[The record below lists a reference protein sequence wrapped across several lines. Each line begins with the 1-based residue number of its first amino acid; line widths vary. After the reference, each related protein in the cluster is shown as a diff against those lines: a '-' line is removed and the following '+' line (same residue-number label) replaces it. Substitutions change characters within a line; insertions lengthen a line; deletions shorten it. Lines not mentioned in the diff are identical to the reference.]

1 MPWIAFRALIPNP
14 ALPRIPARRNGP
26 KTWIS
31 RFPRAE
37 KTSNPWG
44 RVHSSNSRHGLLRPG
59 ELQIQTREIKTREI
73 QAREIQIQSP
83 NSKTENR
90 NPKTRK
96 LTRQKKNRSGKYPR
110 TEISR
115 NGISEDLQKWKS
127 PEMEISKME
136 ISSNGIVR
144 NVPPQNVY
152 PPKWHSTKCLPSNV
166 SPKYIPLQSSAS
178 PMHFLCIPNVFPI
191 LPTRI
196 AYYEGRRRRYR
207 VGLVRIPENDDQF
220 PLGILTFSKS
230 DRNFLWEYGHSSFRM
245 SINLME
251 SAFKFWKMPPLPC
264 NTATKF
270 RESSLS

>member
-1 MPWIAFRALIPNP
+1 MSFF
-14 ALPRIPARRNGP
+14 ARQYNNINSSVVVAEWVARGNS
-26 KTWIS
+26 KS
-31 RFPRAE
+31 RLE
-37 KTSNPWG
+37 KSKPEKSKHEKSKSN
-44 RVHSSNSRHGLLRPG
+44 
-59 ELQIQTREIKTREI
+59 LQIRKQKTGTQRPENSH
-73 QAREIQIQSP
+73 AR
-83 NSKTENR
+83 
-90 NPKTRK
+90 
-96 LTRQKKNRSGKYPR
+96 KKNRSGKYPR

-136 ISSNGIVR
+136 ISRNGIVR

-220 PLGILTFSKS
+220 PLGI
-230 DRNFLWEYGHSSFRM
+230 
-245 SINLME
+245 
-251 SAFKFWKMPPLPC
+251 
-264 NTATKF
+264 
-270 RESSLS
+270 